1 MSRCFPYPPPGYARN
16 GVRDKALI
24 ESIKREVEKAKK
36 ERRKERKLEKNE
48 KKKALENGKKALE
61 NVGIKDKKKSHKRRN
76 EGKRTQGDQK
86 AGDRDHRKKRK
97 HDTEHFERSNLTE
110 EHGKPVN
117 SLNSTDSTMNSS
129 KKQKQILPPDCGH
142 NPASIIRIRLPLQ
155 RHKDPEMLPSGEQP
169 CSAPVRTDLFGH
181 ENHEHAPRSSTDQR
195 ECPCSTSPSLG
206 EGSASK
212 LGSTEQ
218 RPSSGIA
225 ETSSRK
231 NGTLSSPS
239 FDDRGLSP
247 SELKYRNLI
256 ENWVPPSFGS
266 GCADLDDQEWLFD
279 RKQLNC
285 DGGCKADYDGLTCG
299 SPSPWPRMHYLPEV
313 DMYALPYT
321 VPY

>member
-16 GVRDKALI
+16 GVRDEALI

-36 ERRKERKLEKNE
+36 ERRKEKKRE
-48 KKKALENGKKALE
+48 KKEKKVALENG
-61 NVGIKDKKKSHKRRN
+61 GSKDKKHSHKRRN
-76 EGKRTQGDQK
+76 EGKRTQEDQK
-86 AGDRDHRKKRK
+86 AGDHRKKRK
-97 HDTEHFERSNLTE
+97 HDTEHFEKSNLTE

-117 SLNSTDSTMNSS
+117 SLNSTDSTMNRS
-129 KKQKQILPPDCGH
+129 KKQKQILPPDGGH

-169 CSAPVRTDLFGH
+169 CSAPVRLDVFGH
-181 ENHEHAPRSSTDQR
+181 EKHEHAPRSSTDQR
-195 ECPCSTSPSLG
+195 EHPCSISLSAG

-212 LGSTEQ
+212 LGPTEQ
-218 RPSSGIA
+218 RLSSGVA

-231 NGTLSSPS
+231 NGTSSSPS
-239 FDDRGLSP
+239 LDERGLSP
-247 SELKYRNLI
+247 SEIKYRNLV
-256 ENWVPPSFGS
+256 ENWVPPSFHS
-266 GCADLDDQEWLFD
+266 GCADLDDQEWLFE

-285 DGGCKADYDGLTCG
+285 DAGKCKADYDGLTYG